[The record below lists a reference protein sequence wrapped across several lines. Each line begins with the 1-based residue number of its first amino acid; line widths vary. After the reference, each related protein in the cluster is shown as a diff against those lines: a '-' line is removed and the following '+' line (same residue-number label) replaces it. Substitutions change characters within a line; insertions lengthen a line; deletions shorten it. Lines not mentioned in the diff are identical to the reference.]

1 MLGKGQRESF
11 RLRTE
16 GAESGFSKE
25 VLSRQRG
32 MHRKGECTEGQR
44 FYEWVVCTGERFSF
58 CFVLEGLLLLL
69 LFLFYF
75 LLLF

>member
-16 GAESGFSKE
+16 GEESGFSKE
-25 VLSRQRG
+25 VLSRQRE

-44 FYEWVVCTGERFSF
+44 FYEWENAFLSVLFWRVCYCYY
-58 CFVLEGLLLLL
+58 CFY
-69 LFLFYF
+69 FIF